1 MYLLVC
7 CHALFDLQL
16 FISRAGINS
25 CLEDVK
31 TAQKARERSFGRC
44 VMLVSI
50 YPHIKRYREVKFHVA
65 DWYLHL
71 FLNDQEAVH
80 PTTINSGAALR
91 ESLSHKAPVIA
102 TPIASKDWLMQQE
115 LEEENSQLMLNSKP
129 CLYC

>member
-1 MYLLVC
+1 MSK
-7 CHALFDLQL
+7 QP
-16 FISRAGINS
+16 RK
-25 CLEDVK
+25 LERD
-31 TAQKARERSFGRC
+31 SFGRC
-44 VMLVSI
+44 VMLVRI
-50 YPHIKRYREVKFHVA
+50 YSHIKRYREVKFHVA

-80 PTTINSGAALR
+80 PTTINSGAASR

-102 TPIASKDWLMQQE
+102 TPIASKDCLMQQE